1 MVPKNMLIALPK
13 GQITQCGSLLVIT
26 MMMMMYVIEI
36 MVVAKVVLILS

>member
-1 MVPKNMLIALPK
+1 MLIALPK

-26 MMMMMYVIEI
+26 MMMMYVIEI